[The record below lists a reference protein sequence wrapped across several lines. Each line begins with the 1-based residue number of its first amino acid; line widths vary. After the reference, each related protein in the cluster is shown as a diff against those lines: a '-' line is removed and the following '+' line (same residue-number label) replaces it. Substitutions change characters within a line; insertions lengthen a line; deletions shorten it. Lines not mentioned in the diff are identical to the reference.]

1 MARLIWPRS
10 SVKSESKSTS
20 ESNDITSASSPLR
33 RTRSMKRLPAS
44 WIEPSMY
51 CSLPDVSSN
60 MARVMGRVTSL
71 EKKAIC
77 CGWLSSA
84 TLKSSCFRS
93 VTMRLL
99 LSRTV
104 TNKLTR
110 LTCVRITGGCCDGS
124 WDSAWR
130 VVPAANAKATQ
141 TTRTFIAE
149 RMYNFLVQDTRS
161 EGPAASLLTPRYDA
175 GKLGAGCVAQPT
187 GAAGNR
193 RKFGLRTMKS
203 LRKIVF
209 AAIAVLAGFAVYLE
223 GQTAGQSAPSA
234 GSTQNSSPQ
243 PPQRPPAGPPPSEAR
258 AKISVNSNL
267 VILPV
272 TVKDRSGNLVPDLRR
287 DEFRVFED
295 HVEQNIDVFTAEAFP
310 LSMIILLDNDL
321 KDKDAKQVSTSLEAI
336 VGGMSLD
343 DEAFVCRVD
352 QFFHPGKGFTG
363 DRDALL
369 TELQRTKLDTEPST
383 SPPGGAIANAPS
395 INGHSAIGD
404 APNMASATM
413 NIRGQ
418 TTKAV
423 DDAVFGAAQLL
434 RDRPRTR
441 RKLIL
446 LISDGANGGKK
457 TNTMNYDTV
466 VKTLQHDNIAVYSVA
481 VASAFLERKFSRLVD
496 YAHDSGGDVYF
507 AAKRETLEELYSRIS
522 EEARNVYTLAYV
534 PRRTDRSAE
543 FHHPED

>member
-1 MARLIWPRS
+1 MKSPRKTALLILVLTVPG
-10 SVKSESKSTS
+10 VALFLAAQT
-20 ESNDITSASSPLR
+20 AQQ
-33 RTRSMKRLPAS
+33 PA
-44 WIEPSMY
+44 PS
-51 CSLPDVSSN
+51 
-60 MARVMGRVTSL
+60 
-71 EKKAIC
+71 
-77 CGWLSSA
+77 
-84 TLKSSCFRS
+84 
-93 VTMRLL
+93 
-99 LSRTV
+99 
-104 TNKLTR
+104 
-110 LTCVRITGGCCDGS
+110 
-124 WDSAWR
+124 
-130 VVPAANAKATQ
+130 
-141 TTRTFIAE
+141 
-149 RMYNFLVQDTRS
+149 
-161 EGPAASLLTPRYDA
+161 
-175 GKLGAGCVAQPT
+175 
-187 GAAGNR
+187 GAA
-193 RKFGLRTMKS
+193 
-203 LRKIVF
+203 
-209 AAIAVLAGFAVYLE
+209 
-223 GQTAGQSAPSA
+223 QSAPARPDPRSPSA
-234 GSTQNSSPQ
+234 VPQ
-243 PPQRPPAGPPPSEAR
+243 SEAQS
-258 AKISVNSNL
+258 KISVNSNL

-272 TVKDRSGNLVPDLRR
+272 TVKDRAGNLVPDLHR

-295 HVEQNIDVFTAEAFP
+295 NVEQNIDVFTAEAFP

-321 KDKDAKQVSTSLEAI
+321 KDKDAKQVSTSVEAI

-343 DEAFVCRVD
+343 DEAFVCRFD
-352 QFFHPGKGFTG
+352 QFFHPGKGFTR

-418 TTKAV
+418 TTKAL

-481 VASAFLERKFSRLVD
+481 VASVFLERKFSRLVD

-522 EEARNVYTLAYV
+522 EEARNQYTIAYV
-534 PRRTDRSAE
+534 PRGTDRGAE
-543 FHHPED
+543 VHSLEVRVKRQGLTVKTRDRYYTGEIPGATPR

>member
-1 MARLIWPRS
+1 MKSPRKTVLLILVLTLPGLALILAAQ
-10 SVKSESKSTS
+10 TAQQP
-20 ESNDITSASSPLR
+20 ASS
-33 RTRSMKRLPAS
+33 
-44 WIEPSMY
+44 
-51 CSLPDVSSN
+51 
-60 MARVMGRVTSL
+60 G
-71 EKKAIC
+71 
-77 CGWLSSA
+77 A
-84 TLKSSCFRS
+84 T
-93 VTMRLL
+93 
-99 LSRTV
+99 
-104 TNKLTR
+104 
-110 LTCVRITGGCCDGS
+110 
-124 WDSAWR
+124 
-130 VVPAANAKATQ
+130 
-141 TTRTFIAE
+141 
-149 RMYNFLVQDTRS
+149 
-161 EGPAASLLTPRYDA
+161 
-175 GKLGAGCVAQPT
+175 
-187 GAAGNR
+187 
-193 RKFGLRTMKS
+193 
-203 LRKIVF
+203 
-209 AAIAVLAGFAVYLE
+209 
-223 GQTAGQSAPSA
+223 QSAPAQLAPRSA
-234 GSTQNSSPQ
+234 SAVPQ
-243 PPQRPPAGPPPSEAR
+243 SEAQS
-258 AKISVNSNL
+258 KISVNSNL

-295 HVEQNIDVFTAEAFP
+295 NVEQNIDVFTAEAFP

-343 DEAFVCRVD
+343 DEAFVCRFD
-352 QFFHPGKGFTG
+352 QFFHPGKGFTR

-418 TTKAV
+418 TTKAL

-481 VASAFLERKFSRLVD
+481 VASVFLERKFSRLVD

-522 EEARNVYTLAYV
+522 EEARNQYTIAYV
-534 PRRTDRSAE
+534 PRGTDRGAE
-543 FHHPED
+543 FHNLEVRVKRQGLIIKSRDRYYTGDIPGATPR

>member
-1 MARLIWPRS
+1 MKSPRKTALLILVLTVPGFALILAAQ
-10 SVKSESKSTS
+10 TAQQP
-20 ESNDITSASSPLR
+20 ASS
-33 RTRSMKRLPAS
+33 
-44 WIEPSMY
+44 
-51 CSLPDVSSN
+51 
-60 MARVMGRVTSL
+60 
-71 EKKAIC
+71 
-77 CGWLSSA
+77 
-84 TLKSSCFRS
+84 
-93 VTMRLL
+93 
-99 LSRTV
+99 
-104 TNKLTR
+104 
-110 LTCVRITGGCCDGS
+110 
-124 WDSAWR
+124 
-130 VVPAANAKATQ
+130 
-141 TTRTFIAE
+141 
-149 RMYNFLVQDTRS
+149 
-161 EGPAASLLTPRYDA
+161 
-175 GKLGAGCVAQPT
+175 
-187 GAAGNR
+187 GAA
-193 RKFGLRTMKS
+193 
-203 LRKIVF
+203 
-209 AAIAVLAGFAVYLE
+209 
-223 GQTAGQSAPSA
+223 QSAPARPDPQSR
-234 GSTQNSSPQ
+234 STVPQ
-243 PPQRPPAGPPPSEAR
+243 SEAQS
-258 AKISVNSNL
+258 KISVNSNL

-295 HVEQNIDVFTAEAFP
+295 NVEQNIDVFTAEAFP

-343 DEAFVCRVD
+343 DEAFVCRFD

-418 TTKAV
+418 TTKAL

-522 EEARNVYTLAYV
+522 EEARNQYTIAYV
-534 PRRTDRSAE
+534 PRGTDRSAE
-543 FHHPED
+543 FHNLEVRVKRDGLSIKTRERYYTGDIPGGATPR

>member
-1 MARLIWPRS
+1 MKSPRKTALLIL
-10 SVKSESKSTS
+10 V
-20 ESNDITSASSPLR
+20 LV
-33 RTRSMKRLPAS
+33 LPGLA
-44 WIEPSMY
+44 
-51 CSLPDVSSN
+51 LF
-60 MARVMGRVTSL
+60 L
-71 EKKAIC
+71 
-77 CGWLSSA
+77 
-84 TLKSSCFRS
+84 
-93 VTMRLL
+93 
-99 LSRTV
+99 
-104 TNKLTR
+104 
-110 LTCVRITGGCCDGS
+110 
-124 WDSAWR
+124 
-130 VVPAANAKATQ
+130 AAQ
-141 TTRTFIAE
+141 TT
-149 RMYNFLVQDTRS
+149 QQ
-161 EGPAASLLTPRYDA
+161 PAPSGET
-175 GKLGAGCVAQPT
+175 
-187 GAAGNR
+187 
-193 RKFGLRTMKS
+193 
-203 LRKIVF
+203 
-209 AAIAVLAGFAVYLE
+209 
-223 GQTAGQSAPSA
+223 QSAPARPDPRSA
-234 GSTQNSSPQ
+234 SAVPQ
-243 PPQRPPAGPPPSEAR
+243 SEAQS
-258 AKISVNSNL
+258 KISVNSNL

-272 TVKDRSGNLVPDLRR
+272 TVKDRAGNLVPDLRR

-295 HVEQNIDVFTAEAFP
+295 NVEQNIDVFTAEAFP

-343 DEAFVCRVD
+343 DEAFVCRFD
-352 QFFHPGKGFTG
+352 QFFHPGKGFTR

-418 TTKAV
+418 TTKAL

-434 RDRPRTR
+434 RDRPRIR

-481 VASAFLERKFSRLVD
+481 VASVFLERKFSRLVD

-522 EEARNVYTLAYV
+522 EEARNQYTIAYV
-534 PRRTDRSAE
+534 PRGTDRSAE
-543 FHHPED
+543 FHSLEVRVKRQGLTIKTRDRYYTGDIPGATPR